1 MIPISLD
8 LVISLLT
15 AIPFGTIKD
24 KFQRNETVIKLLK
37 RFNLDPDAPPQILAE
52 FMFIL

>member
-1 MIPISLD
+1 MLISLD

-24 KFQRNETVIKLLK
+24 KFHRKETVITILK
-37 RFNLDPDAPPQILAE
+37 RFNLDPDTPPAD
-52 FMFIL
+52 FIRKFG

>member
-24 KFQRNETVIKLLK
+24 KLQRNEAVIKLLK
-37 RFNLDPDAPPQILAE
+37 RFNLDPMLRPQILAE